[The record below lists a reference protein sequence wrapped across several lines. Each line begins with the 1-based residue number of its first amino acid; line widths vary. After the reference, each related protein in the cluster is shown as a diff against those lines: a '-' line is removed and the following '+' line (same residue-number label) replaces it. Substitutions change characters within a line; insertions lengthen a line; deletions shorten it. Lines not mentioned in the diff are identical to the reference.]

1 MKYFNL
7 KTNYGVET
15 VDQLSEKDFLT
26 YKDFLKEFRRLLS
39 EYRLA
44 GMPVYSS
51 NRSTKDWRNK

>member
-1 MKYFNL
+1 MKYINL
-7 KTNYGVET
+7 KSSQGIET
-15 VDQLSEKDFLT
+15 VDQLSEKDFSS

-51 NRSTKDWRNK
+51 NRCTKEWRNK